1 VWGGERVSERVTVTL
16 TVNGREVTRT
26 TPAHTT
32 LLAWLRDHA
41 AIYDPKPGC
50 GEGVCGAC
58 SVLVDGEPVSSC
70 LVLAAQVD
78 GAEVRTVSG
87 LSFEGTLSPLQRA
100 FLERGAAQCGFCTPG
115 MLTVA
120 TALLREG
127 RELDRDEI
135 REALHGNICR
145 CTGYQ
150 AIVSAVADAAGE
162 ETVGGD

>member
-1 VWGGERVSERVTVTL
+1 VSERVTVTL
-16 TVNGREVTRT
+16 TVNGRPVTRT
-26 TPAHTT
+26 APAHTT
-32 LLAWLRDHA
+32 LLAWLRDRA
-41 AIYDPKPGC
+41 SIYDPKPGC

-70 LVLAAQVD
+70 LLLAAQVD
-78 GAEVRTVSG
+78 GAEIRTVSG
-87 LSFEGTLSPLQRA
+87 LSFEGMPSPLQRA

-145 CTGYQ
+145 CTGYE
-150 AIVSAVADAAGE
+150 AIVSAVADVAMEGA
-162 ETVGGD
+162 VDGD